1 MVQNDSPLQE
11 IKRVHHPALSK
22 VAIVTITT
30 VITIVIA
37 ISRDRNVIKKKVENI
52 YKTKTFQ

>member
-11 IKRVHHPALSK
+11 IKRVNHPALSK
-22 VAIVTITT
+22 VAITT
-30 VITIVIA
+30 VITVVIA
-37 ISRDRNVIKKKVENI
+37 ISRDRNVIKKEVENI